1 MKTDKS
7 TDRIKILRDRS
18 NDRIKRDNDKVNLK
32 NLRKFD
38 V

>member
-18 NDRIKRDNDKVNLK
+18 NERIKRDNDKVNLK